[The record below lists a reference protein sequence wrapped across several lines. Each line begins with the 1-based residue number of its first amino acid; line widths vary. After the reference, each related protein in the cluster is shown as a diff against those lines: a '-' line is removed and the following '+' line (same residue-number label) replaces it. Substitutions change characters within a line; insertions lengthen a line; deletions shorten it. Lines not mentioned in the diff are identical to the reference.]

1 MKTHLILAS
10 NSKRRHQILEKVG
23 IRHYIRPSNFD
34 EDLIPLN
41 LRVENYSLEVALA
54 KGRVI
59 ASQDPEEWVLS
70 ADTSVFFENTHLNK
84 PKSLVDAHNM
94 LTQLQGKSHIVC
106 TGMALFHKNKVFST
120 AHLNKVFFKPISSD
134 WIRYYHTTID
144 VLDAAGSYMIDSL
157 SSLFIDH
164 IEGTMESIMGLPIHQ
179 LDDLIQKHGGNLC
192 DFTNYSLS
200 LP

>member
-34 EDLIPLN
+34 EELIPLD
-41 LRVENYSLEVALA
+41 LGVDRYSLEIALA
-54 KGRVI
+54 KGQVI
-59 ASQDPEEWVLS
+59 ASKDPKEWVLS

-84 PKSLVDAHNM
+84 PKSLVEAHEM
-94 LTQLQGKSHIVC
+94 LHLLQGKSHIVC
-106 TGMALFHKNKVFST
+106 TAMALYHQNKVFST

-164 IEGTMESIMGLPIHQ
+164 IEGTMESVMGLPIHQ
-179 LDDLIQKHGGNLC
+179 LDELIQKHGGNLC

-200 LP
+200 LS